1 MATKYKVTV
10 PPTMEQG
17 SYTTIVS
24 RGYYQTVPQAAL
36 QDYNSARAHDGLP
49 PIRRMPAGTKYVRL
63 SSQKPKSG
71 AGWDEIK
78 EDKLIR
84 LSGFR

>member
-1 MATKYKVTV
+1 MTDVSDGYH
-10 PPTMEQG
+10 Q
-17 SYTTIVS
+17 TIA
-24 RGYYQTVPQAAL
+24 QAAL
-36 QDYNSARAHDGLP
+36 QDYNGCRAHDGLP

-63 SSQKPKSG
+63 PKSK

-84 LSGFR
+84 MSGFR

>member
-1 MATKYKVTV
+1 MARFKVTV

-17 SYTTIVS
+17 SYVTVVS
-24 RGYYQTVPQAAL
+24 DGFRQTAAQAAL

-63 SSQKPKSG
+63 SSQIPKSK

-84 LSGFR
+84 MSGFR